1 MFDKTFEFETKTGA
15 GELTVQCVLEYS
27 MDEEGTYAENL
38 KSIHYEGT
46 DVFALLSDEQFIEI
60 EMRGTM
66 KLSSH
71 LIAEADHSKSVDYDM
86 RAI

>member
-1 MFDKTFEFETKTGA
+1 MEFKFETTTGA
-15 GELTVQCVLEYS
+15 GDETVQCVLEYD

-38 KSIHYEGT
+38 KSIHYQGV

-66 KLSSH
+66 MLSSH
-71 LIAEADHSKSVDYDM
+71 LIAEADEAKIAEYE
-86 RAI
+86 RK

>member
-1 MFDKTFEFETKTGA
+1 MEYEFKFETTTGA
-15 GELTVQCVLEYS
+15 GDETVQCVLGYE

-46 DVFALLSDEQFIEI
+46 SVFSLLSDEQFVEI

-66 KLSSH
+66 MLSSH
-71 LIAEADHSKSVDYDM
+71 LLEESDHSASVDYDM

>member
-1 MFDKTFEFETKTGA
+1 MEYEFKFETTTGA
-15 GELTVQCVLEYS
+15 GDETVQCVLEYS
-27 MDEEGTYAENL
+27 IDEEGTYAENL

-46 DVFALLSDEQFIEI
+46 NVFSLLSDEQFVEI

-66 KLSSH
+66 MLSSH
-71 LIAEADHSKSVDYDM
+71 LIAEADHAKTVDYDM

>member
-1 MFDKTFEFETKTGA
+1 MEHEFKFETTTGA
-15 GELTVQCVLEYS
+15 GDETVQCVLEYS

-38 KSIHYEGT
+38 KSIHYQGV
-46 DVFALLSDEQFIEI
+46 DVFALLSDEQFVEI

-66 KLSSH
+66 MLSSH
-71 LIAEADHSKSVDYDM
+71 LIAEADHSASVDYDM

>member
-1 MFDKTFEFETKTGA
+1 MEHEFKFETTTGA
-15 GELTVQCVLEYS
+15 GDETVQCVLTYET
-27 MDEEGTYAENL
+27 DEEGTYAENL
-38 KSIHYEGT
+38 KSIHYQGI

-66 KLSSH
+66 MLSSH
-71 LIAEADHSKSVDYDM
+71 LLEESDHSASVDYDM

>member
-1 MFDKTFEFETKTGA
+1 MEYEFEFEGKTGA
-15 GELTVQCVLEYS
+15 GELTVQCVLTYS
-27 MDEEGTYAENL
+27 IDEEGTYAENM

-46 DVFALLSDEQFIEI
+46 DVFALLSDEQFIDL
-60 EMRGTM
+60 EMQGTM

-71 LIAEADHSKSVDYDM
+71 LLAESDHAKAVDYDM